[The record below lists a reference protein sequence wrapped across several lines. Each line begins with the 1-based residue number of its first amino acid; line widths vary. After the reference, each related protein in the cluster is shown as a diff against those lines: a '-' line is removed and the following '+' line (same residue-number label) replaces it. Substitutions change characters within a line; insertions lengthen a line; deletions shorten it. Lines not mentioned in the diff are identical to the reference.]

1 MIYKLYLSGSRVKW
15 YSVINYIAICNT
27 AVIRSLYK
35 TSIWDFLCF
44 TVCFV
49 YVGSWWQCYASV
61 LSKTTVNYRPNA
73 PQPSE
78 RGISA
83 LNQQIILV
91 LIFASIHPPI
101 NISILCRL
109 CGKALGTRLD
119 NILKFIT
126 VFFSLFL
133 QFLAG
138 YSISSFS
145 FKALVECRISYLSRG
160 AWYNRHSTPKSP
172 LVFFLNIP

>member
-1 MIYKLYLSGSRVKW
+1 MIYKLYLSGRRVKW
-15 YSVINYIAICNT
+15 YSVINYIAICNAEFT
-27 AVIRSLYK
+27 LSLYN
-35 TSIWDFLCF
+35 TNIWDLLCF

-49 YVGSWWQCYASV
+49 YVGSWWQCYASA

-73 PQPSE
+73 PQPYE

-83 LNQQIILV
+83 FNQQIILV
-91 LIFASIHPPI
+91 LIFAYIQPPI

-109 CGKALGTRLD
+109 SGNTGIVGRIIYWNLLQ
-119 NILKFIT
+119 
-126 VFFSLFL
+126 FFQSFFL

-138 YSISSFS
+138 YS

-160 AWYNRHSTPKSP
+160 AW
-172 LVFFLNIP
+172 